1 LTIVKR
7 VTAIIVCTFLLLGVG
22 TGCSSNNSSP
32 EKVITNLFLSVEKND
47 PDLFLTC
54 FSESDLSKLKG
65 KMSDEDFD
73 AMINKILNGMSSDMK
88 KEEIRTSEIS
98 IEQPDNYQELSY
110 QTIPVTIQEE
120 TLPIP
125 VFKSETGNWYIEL
138 DFLLLTFSEHL

>member
-7 VTAIIVCTFLLLGVG
+7 VTAIIVCTFLLLGMG

-110 QTIPVTIQEE
+110 QTIPVIIREE
-120 TLPIP
+120 TLPVP

>member
-1 LTIVKR
+1 M
-7 VTAIIVCTFLLLGVG
+7 G

-110 QTIPVTIQEE
+110 QTIPVIIREE
-120 TLPIP
+120 TLPVP

>member
-1 LTIVKR
+1 MTIVKR
-7 VTAIIVCTFLLLGVG
+7 VTAIIVCTFLLLGMG

-110 QTIPVTIQEE
+110 QTIPVIIREE
-120 TLPIP
+120 TLPVP